1 MKTVEDSDFEV
12 PEKFQKVLREYQ
24 KTGYLWLETLCQ
36 NGFGGILADDMGLGK
51 TLQVIVFL
59 YAHYIE
65 RQETHKNTL
74 IVCLHPL
81 YTTGNGKSTI
91 CTGTDRLYRSRKRR
105 RTKIRA

>member
-12 PEKFQKVLREYQ
+12 PENLQKVLREYQ

-74 IVCLHPL
+74 IVCPASLVYNWEREIHHL
-81 YTTGNGKSTI
+81 YLN
-91 CTGTDRLYRSRKRR
+91 
-105 RTKIRA
+105 